1 MELAGKPCAV
11 ADHGVTRGETTAAL
25 ASLSATA
32 SPSGPSNA
40 DTTFNIGANA
50 DWAFRGDFESCT
62 P

>member
-1 MELAGKPCAV
+1 MESRAA
-11 ADHGVTRGETTAAL
+11 TAAL

-40 DTTFNIGANA
+40 DTTFNIEANA